1 MNIKNLFKMTIVLE
15 FTISLLSSVS
25 YRALYFTINESL
37 ISVFERYREVTFDL
51 RSLNSS
57 ISMTLDVILIA
68 YIYYGMW
75 TFKNHSRWLYI
86 LAMPLSTIIITY
98 LAGTSLAHP
107 LTVVLRNT
115 TFLLQGAVI
124 ALCFTAP
131 INEEFK
137 SGCQRSAAD
146 GQER

>member
-1 MNIKNLFKMTIVLE
+1 MNIKNLFKMLIALE

-25 YRALYFTINESL
+25 YRALYFTINGSL
-37 ISVFERYREVTFDL
+37 ISVFERYREVAFDL
-51 RSLNSS
+51 RSLNSP
-57 ISMTLDVILIA
+57 ITLILGVILLA

-75 TFKNHSRWLYI
+75 TFKNHTRWLYI

-124 ALCFTAP
+124 ALCFTPP

-137 SGCQRSAAD
+137 SDCQQSATD
-146 GQER
+146 GQAL